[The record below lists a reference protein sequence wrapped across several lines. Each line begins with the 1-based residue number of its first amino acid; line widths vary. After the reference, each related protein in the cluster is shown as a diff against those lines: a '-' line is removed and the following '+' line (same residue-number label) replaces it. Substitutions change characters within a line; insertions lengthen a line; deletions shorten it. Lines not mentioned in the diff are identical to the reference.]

1 MSVIAKR
8 PDGKIFLYVK
18 GADSSMFKMSDGQGV
33 QEMQEEVER
42 MAAQGFRT
50 LVFGVKELKT
60 NLDWENLT
68 SDLVEHSLKLV
79 AVTGVEDLLQE
90 NVKQCITD
98 FRDAGMKVWMLTG
111 DKGLTAKEIAYSCGL
126 LVKAN
131 DSWVDPEEVQ
141 MTENSIK
148 AGSFKYF
155 STQKSNYDMFRG
167 CFSCL
172 NRLNYTRILD
182 KRYPMVSYQ
191 SASTTFEVPDTAD
204 KAQIQENL
212 RSI

>member
-18 GADSSMFKMSDGQGV
+18 GADGSMFKMSDGQGV

-131 DSWVDPEEVQ
+131 DSWADPEEVQ

-148 AGSFKYF
+148 AGSFKNF
-155 STQKSNYDMFRG
+155 FT
-167 CFSCL
+167 
-172 NRLNYTRILD
+172 
-182 KRYPMVSYQ
+182 
-191 SASTTFEVPDTAD
+191 
-204 KAQIQENL
+204 
-212 RSI
+212 

>member
-1 MSVIAKR
+1 
-8 PDGKIFLYVK
+8 
-18 GADSSMFKMSDGQGV
+18 
-33 QEMQEEVER
+33 

-68 SDLVEHSLKLV
+68 SDLVEHSLRLV

-131 DSWVDPEEVQ
+131 DSWVDPEEV
-141 MTENSIK
+141 
-148 AGSFKYF
+148 
-155 STQKSNYDMFRG
+155 
-167 CFSCL
+167 
-172 NRLNYTRILD
+172 
-182 KRYPMVSYQ
+182 
-191 SASTTFEVPDTAD
+191 
-204 KAQIQENL
+204 
-212 RSI
+212 